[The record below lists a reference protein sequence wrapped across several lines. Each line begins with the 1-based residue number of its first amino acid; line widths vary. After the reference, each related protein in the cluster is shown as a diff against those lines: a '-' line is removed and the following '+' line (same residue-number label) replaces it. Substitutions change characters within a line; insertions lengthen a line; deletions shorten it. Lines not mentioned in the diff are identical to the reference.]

1 MNVPRSLSAMVY
13 WAPWSTDVGRLTRD
27 FETIR
32 GLGFDC
38 IRAHDPTQVMM
49 PTQDF
54 GPEWAEPWLEAA
66 ERADIGVILH
76 GFNEPTPRLLEQ
88 IGLAGVRYDAL
99 PPNDPRLNDLFE
111 AWLDPFIERYKSSPP
126 LVGWAGVGEPP
137 AERVSIHD
145 EHDEAGFRQWLLRH
159 HGDAAGID
167 AAWNIYPDGPI
178 IRTIDDAVEIAR
190 RGAVGPADT
199 INGVSRARLN
209 YGAVRDLMRFKTD
222 QTLDF
227 ADRVLN
233 RVRRLDPSRPCLLGI
248 HQLLGNNA
256 EVLWDNPKRAKLPDV
271 CVSSIHL
278 SWHYELVEQEV
289 DRPTIMQA
297 KMTADHATGPLSV
310 AYETTGG
317 PVQFSGGH
325 GNPMSPGLMRRLCL
339 AYLAGGNR
347 GMGFWTW
354 NSRPGGWEA
363 GEYAMTTLDGRVT
376 PWAETAGE
384 VATNLTKYADEL
396 AASDARPRVALLED
410 WDTQAIYCL
419 EPEQAVGFRDPSKLV
434 RGTAQD
440 PRRSLVGWSRAL
452 LDANVPFRYVTAD
465 SDLSGF
471 EAVVVTNARA
481 LSDETLAKLSAYAR
495 DGGHLV
501 ADAQFGFMD
510 QWGKVR
516 PTGVGG
522 AVDAMFGGF
531 VAQLHDVGHTPLHLH
546 GAANEAVRGFVAD
559 LVATSAETT
568 ARFADGRPAVLHG
581 SHDRGRVT
589 LIGFEPGRLT
599 HHPGRVAMQS
609 WMVDRLRLSDPS
621 FDSSVPATTVLH
633 GEDAGA
639 DHVFV
644 HNDGP
649 ERPLRL
655 HLPRRSELRAEILAG
670 TLGDLSVGGDTITGT
685 LPANDALWLRLSGR
699 RTVGDEKNSHAP
711 KGR

>member
-1 MNVPRSLSAMVY
+1 MVY
-13 WAPWSTDVGRLTRD
+13 WSPWCTDAGRLAEA
-27 FETIR
+27 FGTIR

-76 GFNEPTPRLLEQ
+76 GFNEPTPRLLGQ
-88 IGLAGVRYDAL
+88 VGLAGVRYDAL
-99 PPNDPRLNDLFE
+99 PAGDPRLGDLFE
-111 AWLDPFIERYKSSPP
+111 AWLDPFIERYKASPR
-126 LVGWAGVGEPP
+126 LLGWAGVGEPP
-137 AERVSIHD
+137 AERVGIHD

-159 HGDAAGID
+159 HGDAAGVD
-167 AAWNIYPDGPI
+167 AAWNIYPEGPI
-178 IRTIDDAVEIAR
+178 IRTLDDAVEIAR
-190 RGAVGPADT
+190 RGAIGPADT

-209 YGAVRDLMRFKTD
+209 YGAVRDLMRFKTE

-227 ADRVLN
+227 AGRVLD

-256 EVLWDNPKRAKLPDV
+256 EVLWDNPARAKLPDV

-278 SWHYELVEQEV
+278 SWHYELVEQEI

-297 KMTADHATGPLSV
+297 KMTADHASGPLSV

-325 GNPMSPGLMRRLCL
+325 GNAMSPALMRRLCL

-363 GEYAMTTLDGRVT
+363 GEYAMTTLDNRVT
-376 PWAETAGE
+376 PWAEAAGE
-384 VATNLTKYADEL
+384 VATQLTRYADEL
-396 AASDARPRVALLED
+396 AASDLRPRVALLED

-419 EPEQAVGFRDPSKLV
+419 EPEQAVGFRDPAKLV

-452 LDANVPFRYVTAD
+452 LDANVPFRYATAD
-465 SDLSGF
+465 SDLSGYG
-471 EAVVVTNARA
+471 AVVVTNARA
-481 LSDETLAKLSAYAR
+481 LSDTSLAKLDAYVR
-495 DGGHLV
+495 GGGHLV

-510 QWGKVR
+510 AWGKVR

-522 AVDAMFGGF
+522 AADGLFGGF
-531 VAQLHDVGHTPLHLH
+531 VAQLHDVGGTPLHLD
-546 GAANEAVRGFVAD
+546 GVGDEAVHGFVAD
-559 LVATSAETT
+559 LVATSADVA
-568 ARFADGRPAVLHG
+568 ARFADGRPAVLHRSG
-581 SHDRGRVT
+581 DRGRTT

-599 HHPGRVAMQS
+599 HRPGRGALQS
-609 WMVDRLRLSDPS
+609 WMIGRLRLDGAAFTSN
-621 FDSSVPATTVLH
+621 VPATTVLH
-633 GEDAGA
+633 GDDAGA

-655 HLPRRSELRAEILAG
+655 RLPRRTGVRAEVVVG
-670 TLGDLSVGGDTITGT
+670 SLGDPCIEGDTIAGV
-685 LPANDALWLRLSGR
+685 LRAGDALWLRVSGR
-699 RTVGDEKNSHAP
+699 
-711 KGR
+711 